1 LTSNEDVESFVWSG
15 CEEGSRVE
23 LVTVEGA
30 SHAWMGHG
38 AATAGAAALVGE
50 PYMDFDASRAI
61 WSFLNQ
67 HSRK

>member
-1 LTSNEDVESFVWSG
+1 
-15 CEEGSRVE
+15 
-23 LVTVEGA
+23 
-30 SHAWMGHG
+30 MGHR

-61 WSFLNQ
+61 WSFLNR